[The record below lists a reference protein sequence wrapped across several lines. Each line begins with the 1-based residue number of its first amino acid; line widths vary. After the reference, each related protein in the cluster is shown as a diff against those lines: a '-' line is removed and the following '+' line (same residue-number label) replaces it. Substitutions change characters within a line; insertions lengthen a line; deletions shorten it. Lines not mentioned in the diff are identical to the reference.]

1 VSPPRPGVLRLTVN
15 GRSVSNPQWFPG
27 QIVNGLPTPLSGTA
41 AATANK
47 HWEDLEKF
55 PTIVARLA
63 GMVDRFTSMLDCV
76 DVAFLPDGIL
86 DQLPTP
92 SQIGATRTGGLDINK
107 PRTRAALAAV
117 LALAVSPDG
126 FTVADLAAKVHTLTG
141 QSKDDYTVRQAAYDL
156 RKLRGKQFVVKPGPI
171 RRYPYGVPLAA
182 QARQQLSGRNGP
194 GGGPPGC
201 NTATTNAGRLIERCR
216 MRPAPRRNREWRWD
230 PSLYPERRGRRVG
243 HRRGRDLGRR
253 AYPHAE
259 GSAVLAWTHHPP
271 PRRLKRHRPKEVMN
285 DTTIAGALRPKPYH
299 GITDV
304 HNPAGL
310 DLRRHRQTQTVRTG
324 RQQHRSQN
332 MLSSSHESARGPAPE
347 DRAAPGSPG
356 LAPAWAKG
364 PQADAVRP
372 L

>member
-107 PRTRAALAAV
+107 PRTRAALSAV

-216 MRPAPRRNREWRWD
+216 MRPAPRRNRGGDGIRLCTRSAGGGVLVTAAVGTSAGV
-230 PSLYPERRGRRVG
+230 PIPTPRGRPSW
-243 HRRGRDLGRR
+243 RGLITRRR
-253 AYPHAE
+253 AVL
-259 GSAVLAWTHHPP
+259 SATD
-271 PRRLKRHRPKEVMN
+271 PRR
-285 DTTIAGALRPKPYH
+285 
-299 GITDV
+299 
-304 HNPAGL
+304 
-310 DLRRHRQTQTVRTG
+310 
-324 RQQHRSQN
+324 
-332 MLSSSHESARGPAPE
+332 
-347 DRAAPGSPG
+347 
-356 LAPAWAKG
+356 
-364 PQADAVRP
+364 
-372 L
+372 